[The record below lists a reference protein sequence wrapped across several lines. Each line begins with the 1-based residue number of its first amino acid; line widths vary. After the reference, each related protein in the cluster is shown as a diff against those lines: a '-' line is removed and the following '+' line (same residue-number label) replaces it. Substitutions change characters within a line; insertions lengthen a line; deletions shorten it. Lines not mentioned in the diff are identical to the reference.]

1 MGKVQENQKD
11 CPELSLESTPDLGG
25 DLEAHLARLRES
37 ADEVAAAGGHF
48 REHPSVSFYRG
59 SRPVQVRLP
68 PQKEGETENVT
79 SCLHVIALHQAL
91 LPPCRDGTSFS
102 EEEQSARLSSPDGL
116 ELLQLNWNRLLWLL
130 MPSVQFGKRTEGCT
144 LTEADHLISVKKNE
158 ECTTHSLISDCEISQ
173 ALTWKDYQKLRHP
186 SMMDRVHYSYVVFL
200 RFYGWRLYDEESGI
214 LDRHRN
220 WQARYKTLVPRCD
233 VHDGNA
239 NDSEVAIG
247 FYGALSRILCV
258 LLELCLTRYAVNL
271 IAFLLEEMRKGR
283 LLFLQSNL
291 ERSWLPQVLHSK
303 QVAESEKERLRR
315 QLYRLVHSDSD

>member
-1 MGKVQENQKD
+1 MGKVQESQKE
-11 CPELSLESTPDLGG
+11 CPELSLQSTPDLGG

-37 ADEVAAAGGHF
+37 ADEVAAAGGDF

-68 PQKEGETENVT
+68 PQKEGETQNVT

-102 EEEQSARLSSPDGL
+102 EEEQSARLSSSDGL

-130 MPSVQFGKRTEGCT
+130 MPSVRLGTRTEGCT
-144 LTEADHLISVKKNE
+144 LTEADQISVKKNE
-158 ECTTHSLISDCEISQ
+158 EFTKYSLISYCEIFQ
-173 ALTWKDYQKLRHP
+173 ALTWKDYKQLRHP

-220 WQARYKTLVPRCD
+220 WRARYKMLVPRSD
-233 VHDGNA
+233 VHDGSVSG
-239 NDSEVAIG
+239 SEVTIG

-271 IAFLLEEMRKGR
+271 IAFLLEEMHKGR
-283 LLFLQSNL
+283 LLFLQSKL
-291 ERSWLPQVLHSK
+291 ERSWLPQILHSK